1 MSDLKKILS
10 PSILS
15 ADFKKLGEELETID
29 KAGAEYVHV
38 DVMDGLFVKSI
49 SFGMPVI
56 KSARSATDKVFDVHL
71 MIENPEKHIPLYKNA
86 DIITVHYESTRHLYR
101 AIQLIKDMGLKAC
114 VAINPATSVSMIEEV
129 LPMLDQVLVMTINPG
144 VPGEKFIAQTM
155 TKIEKLNQLKKEKN
169 YHFNIEV
176 DGNVNKDTINEC
188 LKAGANMFVSGSY
201 VFNGSIPDNIDSLLE
216 EVKKYEY

>member
-1 MSDLKKILS
+1 MIILPSLLNANTYNIKEQLQILKDK
-10 PSILS
+10 
-15 ADFKKLGEELETID
+15 GID
-29 KAGAEYVHV
+29 HLHV
-38 DVMDGLFVKSI
+38 DVMDGQFVPSQA
-49 SFGMPVI
+49 FGPNTVNDLKNM
-56 KSARSATDKVFDVHL
+56 TDFKLDVHL

-101 AIQLIKDMGLKAC
+101 TIQLIKNMGLKAC
-114 VAINPATSVSMIEEV
+114 VAINPSTSVSMIEEV
-129 LPMLDQVLVMTINPG
+129 LPMLDQILVMTINPG

>member
-1 MSDLKKILS
+1 MIILPSLLNANTYNIKEQLQILK
-10 PSILS
+10 
-15 ADFKKLGEELETID
+15 D
-29 KAGAEYVHV
+29 KGINHLHV
-38 DVMDGLFVKSI
+38 DVMDGQFVPSQA
-49 SFGMPVI
+49 FGPNTVNDLKKM
-56 KSARSATDKVFDVHL
+56 TDFKLDVHL
-71 MIENPEKHIPLYKNA
+71 MIEDPEKHIPLYKNA

-101 AIQLIKDMGLKAC
+101 AIQLIKNMGLKAC

>member
-1 MSDLKKILS
+1 MIILPSLLNANTYNIKEQLQILKDK
-10 PSILS
+10 
-15 ADFKKLGEELETID
+15 GID
-29 KAGAEYVHV
+29 HLHV
-38 DVMDGLFVKSI
+38 DVMDGQFVPSQA
-49 SFGMPVI
+49 FGPNTVNDLKNM
-56 KSARSATDKVFDVHL
+56 TDFKLDVHL

-101 AIQLIKDMGLKAC
+101 AIQLIKNMGLKAC

-155 TKIEKLNQLKKEKN
+155 TKIEKLDQLKKEKN

>member
-1 MSDLKKILS
+1 MIILPSLLNANTYNIKEQLQILKDK
-10 PSILS
+10 
-15 ADFKKLGEELETID
+15 GID
-29 KAGAEYVHV
+29 HLHV
-38 DVMDGLFVKSI
+38 DVMDGQFVPSQA
-49 SFGMPVI
+49 FGPNTVNDLKNM
-56 KSARSATDKVFDVHL
+56 TDFKLDVHL

-101 AIQLIKDMGLKAC
+101 AIQLIKNMGLKAC

-201 VFNGSIPDNIDSLLE
+201 IFNGSIPDNIDSLLE

>member
-1 MSDLKKILS
+1 MIILPSLLNANTYNIKEQLQILKDK
-10 PSILS
+10 
-15 ADFKKLGEELETID
+15 GID
-29 KAGAEYVHV
+29 HLHV
-38 DVMDGLFVKSI
+38 DVMDGQFVPSQA
-49 SFGMPVI
+49 FGPNTVNDLKNM
-56 KSARSATDKVFDVHL
+56 TDFKLDVHL
-71 MIENPEKHIPLYKNA
+71 MIENPEKHILLYKNA

-176 DGNVNKDTINEC
+176 DGNVNKDTINKC

>member
-1 MSDLKKILS
+1 MIILPSLLNANTYNIKEQLQILKDK
-10 PSILS
+10 
-15 ADFKKLGEELETID
+15 GID
-29 KAGAEYVHV
+29 HLHV
-38 DVMDGLFVKSI
+38 DVMDGQFVPSQA
-49 SFGMPVI
+49 FGPNTVNDLKNM
-56 KSARSATDKVFDVHL
+56 TDFKLDIHL

-101 AIQLIKDMGLKAC
+101 AIQLIKNMGLKAC

-155 TKIEKLNQLKKEKN
+155 TKIEKLDQLKKEKN

-201 VFNGSIPDNIDSLLE
+201 IFNGSIPDNIDSLLE

>member
-1 MSDLKKILS
+1 MIILPSLLNANTYNIKEQLQILKDK
-10 PSILS
+10 
-15 ADFKKLGEELETID
+15 GID
-29 KAGAEYVHV
+29 HLHV
-38 DVMDGLFVKSI
+38 DVMDGQFVPSQA
-49 SFGMPVI
+49 FGPNTVNDLKDM
-56 KSARSATDKVFDVHL
+56 TDFKLDVHL

-86 DIITVHYESTRHLYR
+86 DVITVHYESTRHLYR
-101 AIQLIKDMGLKAC
+101 AIQLIKNMGLKAC

>member
-1 MSDLKKILS
+1 MIILPSLLNANTYNIKEQLQILKDK
-10 PSILS
+10 
-15 ADFKKLGEELETID
+15 GID
-29 KAGAEYVHV
+29 HLHV
-38 DVMDGLFVKSI
+38 DVMDGQFVPSQA
-49 SFGMPVI
+49 FGPNTVNDLKNM
-56 KSARSATDKVFDVHL
+56 TDFKLDVHL

-101 AIQLIKDMGLKAC
+101 AIQLIKNMGLKAC

-129 LPMLDQVLVMTINPG
+129 LPMLEQVLVMTINPG

-155 TKIEKLNQLKKEKN
+155 TKIEKLDQLKKEKN

-201 VFNGSIPDNIDSLLE
+201 IFNGSIPDNIDSLLE

>member
-1 MSDLKKILS
+1 MIILPSLLNANTYNIKEQLQILKDK
-10 PSILS
+10 
-15 ADFKKLGEELETID
+15 GID
-29 KAGAEYVHV
+29 HLHV
-38 DVMDGLFVKSI
+38 DVMDGQFVPSQA
-49 SFGMPVI
+49 FGPNTINDLKNM
-56 KSARSATDKVFDVHL
+56 TDFKLDVHL
-71 MIENPEKHIPLYKNA
+71 MIEDPEKHIPLYKNA

-101 AIQLIKDMGLKAC
+101 AIQLIKNLGLKAC

-129 LPMLDQVLVMTINPG
+129 LPMLDQILVMTINPG

>member
-1 MSDLKKILS
+1 MIILPSLLNANTYNIKEQLQILKDK
-10 PSILS
+10 
-15 ADFKKLGEELETID
+15 GID
-29 KAGAEYVHV
+29 HLHV
-38 DVMDGLFVKSI
+38 DVMDGQFVPSQA
-49 SFGMPVI
+49 FGPNTVNDLKNM
-56 KSARSATDKVFDVHL
+56 TDFKLDVHL

-101 AIQLIKDMGLKAC
+101 AIQLIKNMGLKAC

-155 TKIEKLNQLKKEKN
+155 TKIEKLDQLKKEKN
-169 YHFNIEV
+169 YHFNMEV

-201 VFNGSIPDNIDSLLE
+201 IFNGSIPDNIDSLLE

>member
-1 MSDLKKILS
+1 MIILPSLLNANTYNIKEQLQILKDK
-10 PSILS
+10 
-15 ADFKKLGEELETID
+15 GID
-29 KAGAEYVHV
+29 HLHV
-38 DVMDGLFVKSI
+38 DVMDGQFVPSQA
-49 SFGMPVI
+49 FGPNTVNDLKNM
-56 KSARSATDKVFDVHL
+56 TDFKLDVHL

-155 TKIEKLNQLKKEKN
+155 TKIEKLDQLKKEKN

-201 VFNGSIPDNIDSLLE
+201 IFNGSIPDNIDSLLE

>member
-1 MSDLKKILS
+1 MIILPSLLNANAYNIKEQLQILK
-10 PSILS
+10 
-15 ADFKKLGEELETID
+15 D
-29 KAGAEYVHV
+29 KGINHLHV
-38 DVMDGLFVKSI
+38 DVMDGQFVPSQA
-49 SFGMPVI
+49 FGPNTVNDLKNM
-56 KSARSATDKVFDVHL
+56 TDFKLDVHL

-101 AIQLIKDMGLKAC
+101 AIQLIKNMGLKAC

>member
-1 MSDLKKILS
+1 MIILPSLLNANTYNIKEQLQILKDK
-10 PSILS
+10 
-15 ADFKKLGEELETID
+15 GID
-29 KAGAEYVHV
+29 HLHV
-38 DVMDGLFVKSI
+38 DVMDGQFVPSQA
-49 SFGMPVI
+49 FGPNTVNDLKNM
-56 KSARSATDKVFDVHL
+56 TDFKLDVHL

-86 DIITVHYESTRHLYR
+86 DIITVHYESTSHLYR
-101 AIQLIKDMGLKAC
+101 AIQLIKNMGLKAC
-114 VAINPATSVSMIEEV
+114 VAINPATSVSIIEEV

-155 TKIEKLNQLKKEKN
+155 TKIEKLIQLKKEKN

>member
-1 MSDLKKILS
+1 MIILPSLLNVNTYNIKEQLQILKDK
-10 PSILS
+10 
-15 ADFKKLGEELETID
+15 GID
-29 KAGAEYVHV
+29 HLHV
-38 DVMDGLFVKSI
+38 DVMDGQFVPSQA
-49 SFGMPVI
+49 FGPNTVNDLKNM
-56 KSARSATDKVFDVHL
+56 TDFKLDVHL
-71 MIENPEKHIPLYKNA
+71 MIENPEKHITLYKNA

-101 AIQLIKDMGLKAC
+101 AIQLIKNMGLKAC

-129 LPMLDQVLVMTINPG
+129 LLMLDQVLVMTINPG

>member
-1 MSDLKKILS
+1 MIILPSLLNANTYNIKEQLQILKDK
-10 PSILS
+10 
-15 ADFKKLGEELETID
+15 GID
-29 KAGAEYVHV
+29 HLHV
-38 DVMDGLFVKSI
+38 DVMDGQFVPSQA
-49 SFGMPVI
+49 FGPNTVNDLKNM
-56 KSARSATDKVFDVHL
+56 TDFKLDVHL

-101 AIQLIKDMGLKAC
+101 AIQLIKNMGLKAC

-188 LKAGANMFVSGSY
+188 LKAGTNMFVSGSY

>member
-1 MSDLKKILS
+1 MIILPSLLNANTYNIKEQLQILKDK
-10 PSILS
+10 
-15 ADFKKLGEELETID
+15 GID
-29 KAGAEYVHV
+29 HLHV
-38 DVMDGLFVKSI
+38 DVMDGQFVPSQA
-49 SFGMPVI
+49 FGPNTVNDLKKM
-56 KSARSATDKVFDVHL
+56 TDFKLDVHL
-71 MIENPEKHIPLYKNA
+71 MIEDPEKHIPLYKNA

-101 AIQLIKDMGLKAC
+101 AIQLIKNMGLKAC

>member
-1 MSDLKKILS
+1 MIILPSLLNANTYNIKEQLQILKDK
-10 PSILS
+10 
-15 ADFKKLGEELETID
+15 GID
-29 KAGAEYVHV
+29 HLHV
-38 DVMDGLFVKSI
+38 DVMDGQFVPSQA
-49 SFGMPVI
+49 FGPNTVNDLKNM
-56 KSARSATDKVFDVHL
+56 TDFKLDVHL

-101 AIQLIKDMGLKAC
+101 AIHLIKNMGLKAC

-129 LPMLDQVLVMTINPG
+129 LPMLDQILVMTINPG

>member
-1 MSDLKKILS
+1 MIILPSLLNANTYNIKEQLQILKDK
-10 PSILS
+10 
-15 ADFKKLGEELETID
+15 GID
-29 KAGAEYVHV
+29 HLHV
-38 DVMDGLFVKSI
+38 DVMDGQFVPSQA
-49 SFGMPVI
+49 FGSNTVNDLKNM
-56 KSARSATDKVFDVHL
+56 TDFKLDVHL

-101 AIQLIKDMGLKAC
+101 AIQLIKNMGLKAC

-176 DGNVNKDTINEC
+176 DGNVNKDTINKC

>member
-1 MSDLKKILS
+1 MIILPSLLNANTYNIKEQLQILKDK
-10 PSILS
+10 
-15 ADFKKLGEELETID
+15 GID
-29 KAGAEYVHV
+29 HLHV
-38 DVMDGLFVKSI
+38 DVMDGQFVPSQA
-49 SFGMPVI
+49 FGPNTVNDLKKM
-56 KSARSATDKVFDVHL
+56 TDFKLDVHL
-71 MIENPEKHIPLYKNA
+71 MVENPEKHIPLYKNA

-101 AIQLIKDMGLKAC
+101 AIQLIKNMGLKAC

-169 YHFNIEV
+169 YHLNIEV

>member
-1 MSDLKKILS
+1 MIILPSLLNANTYNIKEQLQILKDK
-10 PSILS
+10 
-15 ADFKKLGEELETID
+15 GID
-29 KAGAEYVHV
+29 HLHI
-38 DVMDGLFVKSI
+38 DVMDGQFVPSQA
-49 SFGMPVI
+49 FGPNTVNDLKKM
-56 KSARSATDKVFDVHL
+56 TDFKLDVHL
-71 MIENPEKHIPLYKNA
+71 MIEDPEKHIPLYKNA

-101 AIQLIKDMGLKAC
+101 AIQLIKNMGLKAC

-201 VFNGSIPDNIDSLLE
+201 VFNGSIPDNIDSLLIDSLLE

>member
-1 MSDLKKILS
+1 MIILPSLLNANTYNIKEQLQILKDK
-10 PSILS
+10 
-15 ADFKKLGEELETID
+15 GID
-29 KAGAEYVHV
+29 YLHV
-38 DVMDGLFVKSI
+38 DVMDGQFVPSQA
-49 SFGMPVI
+49 FGPNTVNDLKNM
-56 KSARSATDKVFDVHL
+56 TDFKLDVHL

-101 AIQLIKDMGLKAC
+101 TIQLIKNMGLKAC

>member
-1 MSDLKKILS
+1 MIILPSLLNANTYNIKELLQILKDK
-10 PSILS
+10 
-15 ADFKKLGEELETID
+15 GID
-29 KAGAEYVHV
+29 HLHV
-38 DVMDGLFVKSI
+38 DVMDGQFVPSQA
-49 SFGMPVI
+49 FGPNTINDLKNM
-56 KSARSATDKVFDVHL
+56 TDFKLDVHL
-71 MIENPEKHIPLYKNA
+71 MIEDPEKHIPLYKNA

-101 AIQLIKDMGLKAC
+101 AIQLIKNLGLKAC

-129 LPMLDQVLVMTINPG
+129 LPMLDQILVMTINPG

>member
-1 MSDLKKILS
+1 MIILPSLLNANTYNIKEQLQILKDK
-10 PSILS
+10 
-15 ADFKKLGEELETID
+15 GID
-29 KAGAEYVHV
+29 HLHV
-38 DVMDGLFVKSI
+38 DVMDGQFVPSQA
-49 SFGMPVI
+49 FGPNTVNDLKNM
-56 KSARSATDKVFDVHL
+56 TDFKLDVHL

-86 DIITVHYESTRHLYR
+86 DIITVHYESTRNLYR
-101 AIQLIKDMGLKAC
+101 AIQLIKNMGLKAC

-144 VPGEKFIAQTM
+144 VPGENFIAQTM

-201 VFNGSIPDNIDSLLE
+201 VFNGSIPDNIDSLLK

>member
-1 MSDLKKILS
+1 MIILPSLLNANTYNIKEQLQILKDK
-10 PSILS
+10 
-15 ADFKKLGEELETID
+15 GID
-29 KAGAEYVHV
+29 HLHV
-38 DVMDGLFVKSI
+38 DVMDGQFVPSQA
-49 SFGMPVI
+49 FGPNTVNDLKNM
-56 KSARSATDKVFDVHL
+56 TDFKLDVHL

-101 AIQLIKDMGLKAC
+101 AIQLIKNMGLKAC

-201 VFNGSIPDNIDSLLE
+201 VFNGSISDNIDSLLE

>member
-1 MSDLKKILS
+1 MIILPSLLNANTYNIKEQLQILKDK
-10 PSILS
+10 
-15 ADFKKLGEELETID
+15 GID
-29 KAGAEYVHV
+29 HLHV
-38 DVMDGLFVKSI
+38 DVMDGQFVPSQA
-49 SFGMPVI
+49 FGPNTVNDLKNM
-56 KSARSATDKVFDVHL
+56 TDFKLDVHL
-71 MIENPEKHIPLYKNA
+71 MIENPEKHILLYKNA

-114 VAINPATSVSMIEEV
+114 AAINPATSVSMIEEV

-176 DGNVNKDTINEC
+176 DGNVNKDTINKC

>member
-1 MSDLKKILS
+1 MIILPSLLNANTYNIKEQLQILKDK
-10 PSILS
+10 
-15 ADFKKLGEELETID
+15 GID
-29 KAGAEYVHV
+29 HLHV
-38 DVMDGLFVKSI
+38 DVMDGQFVPSQA
-49 SFGMPVI
+49 FGPNTVNDLKNM
-56 KSARSATDKVFDVHL
+56 TDFKLDVHL

-101 AIQLIKDMGLKAC
+101 AIQLIKNMGLKAC

-129 LPMLDQVLVMTINPG
+129 LPVLDQVLVMTINPG

-155 TKIEKLNQLKKEKN
+155 TKIERLNQLKKEKN

>member
-1 MSDLKKILS
+1 MIILPSLLNANTYNIKEQLQILKDK
-10 PSILS
+10 
-15 ADFKKLGEELETID
+15 GID
-29 KAGAEYVHV
+29 HLHV
-38 DVMDGLFVKSI
+38 DVMDGQFVPSQA
-49 SFGMPVI
+49 FGPNTVNDLKNM
-56 KSARSATDKVFDVHL
+56 TDFKLDVHL

-101 AIQLIKDMGLKAC
+101 AIQLIKNMGLKAC

-176 DGNVNKDTINEC
+176 DGNMNKDTINEC

>member
-1 MSDLKKILS
+1 MIILPSLLNANTYNIKEQLQILKDK
-10 PSILS
+10 
-15 ADFKKLGEELETID
+15 GID
-29 KAGAEYVHV
+29 HLHV
-38 DVMDGLFVKSI
+38 DVMDGQFVQSQA
-49 SFGMPVI
+49 FGPNTVNDLKNM
-56 KSARSATDKVFDVHL
+56 TDFKLDVHL
-71 MIENPEKHIPLYKNA
+71 MIENPEKHISLYKNA

-101 AIQLIKDMGLKAC
+101 AIQLIKNMGLKAC

-129 LPMLDQVLVMTINPG
+129 LPMLDQILVMTINPG

>member
-1 MSDLKKILS
+1 MIILPSLLNANTYNIKEQLQILKDK
-10 PSILS
+10 
-15 ADFKKLGEELETID
+15 GID
-29 KAGAEYVHV
+29 HLHV
-38 DVMDGLFVKSI
+38 DVMDGQFVPSQA
-49 SFGMPVI
+49 FGPNTVNDLKDM
-56 KSARSATDKVFDVHL
+56 TDFKLDVHL

-101 AIQLIKDMGLKAC
+101 TIQLIKNMGLKAC

-201 VFNGSIPDNIDSLLE
+201 IFNGSIPDNIDSLLE

>member
-1 MSDLKKILS
+1 MIILPSLLNANTYNIKEQLQILKDK
-10 PSILS
+10 
-15 ADFKKLGEELETID
+15 GID
-29 KAGAEYVHV
+29 HLHV
-38 DVMDGLFVKSI
+38 DVMDGQFVPSQA
-49 SFGMPVI
+49 FGPNTVNDLKNM
-56 KSARSATDKVFDVHL
+56 TDFKLDVHL
-71 MIENPEKHIPLYKNA
+71 MIENPEKHILLYKNA
-86 DIITVHYESTRHLYR
+86 DIITVHYESTRHVYR

-129 LPMLDQVLVMTINPG
+129 LLMLDQVLVMTINPG

-155 TKIEKLNQLKKEKN
+155 TKIEKLDQLKKEKN

>member
-1 MSDLKKILS
+1 MIILPSLLNANTYNIKEQLQILKDK
-10 PSILS
+10 
-15 ADFKKLGEELETID
+15 GID
-29 KAGAEYVHV
+29 HLHV
-38 DVMDGLFVKSI
+38 DVMDGQFVPSQA
-49 SFGMPVI
+49 FGPNTVNDLKNM
-56 KSARSATDKVFDVHL
+56 TDFKLDVHL

-101 AIQLIKDMGLKAC
+101 AIQLIKNMGLKAC

-201 VFNGSIPDNIDSLLE
+201 IFNGSIPDNIDSLLE
-216 EVKKYEY
+216 EVKKYDY

>member
-1 MSDLKKILS
+1 MIILPSLLNANTYNIKEQLQILKDK
-10 PSILS
+10 
-15 ADFKKLGEELETID
+15 GID
-29 KAGAEYVHV
+29 HLHV
-38 DVMDGLFVKSI
+38 DVMDGQFVPSQA
-49 SFGMPVI
+49 FGPNTVNDLKNM
-56 KSARSATDKVFDVHL
+56 TDFKLDVHL

-101 AIQLIKDMGLKAC
+101 AIQLIKNMGLKAC

-201 VFNGSIPDNIDSLLE
+201 VFNGLIPDNIDSLLE

>member
-1 MSDLKKILS
+1 MIILPSLLNANAYNIKEQLQVLKDK
-10 PSILS
+10 
-15 ADFKKLGEELETID
+15 GID
-29 KAGAEYVHV
+29 HLHV
-38 DVMDGLFVKSI
+38 DVMDGQFVPSQA
-49 SFGMPVI
+49 FGPNTVNDLKKM
-56 KSARSATDKVFDVHL
+56 TDFKLDVHL
-71 MIENPEKHIPLYKNA
+71 MIEDPEKHIPLYKNA

-101 AIQLIKDMGLKAC
+101 AIQLIKNMGLKAC

>member
-1 MSDLKKILS
+1 MIILPSLLNANTYNIKEQLQILKDK
-10 PSILS
+10 
-15 ADFKKLGEELETID
+15 GID
-29 KAGAEYVHV
+29 HLHV
-38 DVMDGLFVKSI
+38 DVMDGQFVPSQA
-49 SFGMPVI
+49 FGPNTVNDLKKM
-56 KSARSATDKVFDVHL
+56 TDFKLDVHL
-71 MIENPEKHIPLYKNA
+71 MIEDPEKHIPLYKNA

-101 AIQLIKDMGLKAC
+101 AIQLIKNMGLKAC

-169 YHFNIEV
+169 YHLNIEV

>member
-1 MSDLKKILS
+1 MIIL
-10 PSILS
+10 PSLLNANTYNIKEQLQV
-15 ADFKKLGEELETID
+15 LEDKGID
-29 KAGAEYVHV
+29 HLHV
-38 DVMDGLFVKSI
+38 DVMDGQFVPSQA
-49 SFGMPVI
+49 FGPNTVNDLKNM
-56 KSARSATDKVFDVHL
+56 TDFKLDVHL

-101 AIQLIKDMGLKAC
+101 AIQLIKNMGLKAC

>member
-1 MSDLKKILS
+1 MIILPSLLNANTYNIKEQLQILKDK
-10 PSILS
+10 
-15 ADFKKLGEELETID
+15 GID
-29 KAGAEYVHV
+29 HLHV
-38 DVMDGLFVKSI
+38 DVMDGQFVPSQA
-49 SFGMPVI
+49 FGPNTVNDLKNM
-56 KSARSATDKVFDVHL
+56 TDFKLDVHL

-86 DIITVHYESTRHLYR
+86 DIVTVHYESTRHLYR

-155 TKIEKLNQLKKEKN
+155 TKIEKLDQLKKEKN

>member
-1 MSDLKKILS
+1 MIILPSLLNANAYNIKEQLQVLKDK
-10 PSILS
+10 
-15 ADFKKLGEELETID
+15 GID
-29 KAGAEYVHV
+29 HLHV
-38 DVMDGLFVKSI
+38 DVMDGQFVPSQA
-49 SFGMPVI
+49 FGPNTVNDLKKM
-56 KSARSATDKVFDVHL
+56 TDFKLDVHL
-71 MIENPEKHIPLYKNA
+71 MIEDPEKHIPLYKNA

-101 AIQLIKDMGLKAC
+101 AIQLIKNMGLKAC

-155 TKIEKLNQLKKEKN
+155 TKIDKLNQLKKEKN
-169 YHFNIEV
+169 YQFNIEV

>member
-1 MSDLKKILS
+1 MIILPSLLNANTYNIKEQLQILKDK
-10 PSILS
+10 
-15 ADFKKLGEELETID
+15 GID
-29 KAGAEYVHV
+29 HLHV
-38 DVMDGLFVKSI
+38 DVMDGQFVPSQA
-49 SFGMPVI
+49 FGPNTVNDLKNM
-56 KSARSATDKVFDVHL
+56 TDFKLDVHL
-71 MIENPEKHIPLYKNA
+71 MIENPEKHILLYKNA

-101 AIQLIKDMGLKAC
+101 AIQLIKNMGLKAC
-114 VAINPATSVSMIEEV
+114 VAINPATGVSMIEEV

>member
-1 MSDLKKILS
+1 MIILPSLLNANTYNIKEQLQILKDK
-10 PSILS
+10 
-15 ADFKKLGEELETID
+15 GID
-29 KAGAEYVHV
+29 HLHV
-38 DVMDGLFVKSI
+38 DVMDGQFVPSQA
-49 SFGMPVI
+49 FGPNTVNDLKNM
-56 KSARSATDKVFDVHL
+56 TDFKLDVHL

-101 AIQLIKDMGLKAC
+101 AIQLIKNMGLKAC

-155 TKIEKLNQLKKEKN
+155 TKIEKLDQLKKEKN

-176 DGNVNKDTINEC
+176 DGNMNKDTINEC

-201 VFNGSIPDNIDSLLE
+201 IFNGSIPDNIDSLLE